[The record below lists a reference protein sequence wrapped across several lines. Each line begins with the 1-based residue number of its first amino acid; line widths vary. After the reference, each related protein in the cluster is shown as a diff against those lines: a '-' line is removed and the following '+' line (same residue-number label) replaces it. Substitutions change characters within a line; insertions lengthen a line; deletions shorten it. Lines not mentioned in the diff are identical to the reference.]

1 MAQASRSAGRVANPR
16 EHSLETH
23 PKVEVAFPTR
33 IDYTEHRAKSS
44 AQSAVT
50 VRDTKTGKTVT
61 VRGAGALKDS
71 DLKISKDVDLT
82 KPISSQALKDR
93 RK

>member
-1 MAQASRSAGRVANPR
+1 M
-16 EHSLETH
+16 
-23 PKVEVAFPTR
+23 
-33 IDYTEHRAKSS
+33 AKSS

-50 VRDTKTGKTVT
+50 VRDAKTGKTVT